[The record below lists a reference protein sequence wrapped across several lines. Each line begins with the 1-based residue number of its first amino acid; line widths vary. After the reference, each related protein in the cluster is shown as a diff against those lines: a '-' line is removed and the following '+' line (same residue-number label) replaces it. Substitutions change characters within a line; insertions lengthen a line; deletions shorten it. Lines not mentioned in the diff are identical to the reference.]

1 MVLEEI
7 QHPIVLAPLAGGAS
21 TAELA
26 AAVSEA
32 GGLGFLASGYLT
44 PEVLEERMVSVRERT
59 EAPFGVNLFV
69 PGDPQ
74 AETPGLEDYLQSV
87 APEAGRYGAGL
98 ARQRLGD
105 VDLHDWPSRIFERVA
120 ERHAVMGRTAGID
133 DDRVSVFSAFLEP
146 VDQRAFVIRLE
157 RLDLRAG
164 SSRSSADC
172 RDDLGQCDV
181 PVRLRVAPPQ
191 PVEIRAVH
199 QENVHH
205 ATV

>member
-74 AETPGLEDYLQSV
+74 VETPGLEDYLREREV
-87 APEAGRYGAGL
+87 TDIVLVGL
-98 ARQRLGD
+98 ATDYCVLYSVRDAIELGFAVTVAID
-105 VDLHDWPSRIFERVA
+105 GVRAVNLAPGDGERA
-120 ERHAVMGRTAGID
+120 LEEMRALGATL
-133 DDRVSVFSAFLEP
+133 RVSREL
-146 VDQRAFVIRLE
+146 
-157 RLDLRAG
+157 
-164 SSRSSADC
+164 
-172 RDDLGQCDV
+172 
-181 PVRLRVAPPQ
+181 
-191 PVEIRAVH
+191 
-199 QENVHH
+199 
-205 ATV
+205 